1 MSTARAASA
10 VNPTLMSTARAASAA
25 STACPSRHVPHDMSL
40 GALSRLGLPVL
51 LAITGCTSEAD
62 HLRRDV
68 LVHLAD
74 EVFVPAHARL
84 QVDAAALAD
93 ATALRCEIGDGGHAQ
108 AAKQAWWATRAD
120 WSVTAAFAFGPVVEQ
135 MQAPA
140 LDFWPARTDTI
151 EAQIAGAP
159 AVIDAAWIDGLG
171 ASAKGLPA
179 LEYLLFAVQ
188 PPADSPGCAYATA
201 LALDIA
207 RRCDD
212 LATGWEAH
220 AEELRTAGATG
231 SAYASEQ
238 AGLDVVVNAT
248 IESLYRMVK
257 DKLDRP
263 LGNLSG
269 GAPDPLILESRF
281 SATTR
286 DDLEANLRGFAMVY
300 LGADGEPGGEP
311 GLGAL
316 VTARDPGLDQ
326 RILAQHIVARDAL
339 AAIPPPFAAALV
351 DHREDVQ
358 RARDEIDALR
368 RLIKLDVASLLGV
381 TLSLSDNDGD

>member
-1 MSTARAASA
+1 MSTG
-10 VNPTLMSTARAASAA
+10 TL
-25 STACPSRHVPHDMSL
+25 SRSGGLRLL
-40 GALSRLGLPVL
+40 GALALIAVP
-51 LAITGCTSEAD
+51 GCTTDAD

-84 QVDAAALAD
+84 QIEAAALAD
-93 ATALRCEIGDGGHAQ
+93 ATALRCQTGDGGHST
-108 AAKQAWWATRAD
+108 AAMLAWQSTRAE

-135 MQAPA
+135 MQAAA

-171 ASAKGLPA
+171 ASAKGMPA
-179 LEYLLFAVQ
+179 LEYLLFDQ
-188 PPADSPGCAYATA
+188 LPANTPRCAYATA
-201 LALDIA
+201 LAADIA
-207 RRCDD
+207 RRCDE

-220 AEELRTAGATG
+220 ADDLRTAGATG

-238 AGLDVVVNAT
+238 AALDVVVNAT
-248 IESLYRMVK
+248 IENLYRMVK

-263 LGNLSG
+263 LGNLTG

-316 VTARDPGLDQ
+316 VSARDPDLDQ
-326 RILAQHIVARDAL
+326 RILAQHLVARDAL
-339 AAIPPPFAAALV
+339 AAIPLPFAAALV
-351 DHREDVQ
+351 DHRDDVQ